1 MVPSDPIVT
10 AGSLL
15 PLSNN
20 NDVLENSIEALA
32 PIGLVALTVEL
43 SMLKATAIANNAM
56 RPYRIRRPPPG
67 WCGEGR

>member
-1 MVPSDPIVT
+1 MVPSKPIVT

-15 PLSNN
+15 PLANN
-20 NDVLENSIEALA
+20 SGVFENAIEALA
-32 PIGLVALTVEL
+32 PIGPAALTVEL
-43 SMLKATAIANNAM
+43 SMLKAAAITNNAM